1 MGKTEQSKTYH
12 TSQLIETAIEQ
23 LKYSYTPYS
32 GFKVGAA
39 LLAKNGTVYT
49 GCNIENAAYTPSNCA
64 ERTAFFKAVSEGERK
79 FSAICIVGGMNGIAV
94 EYTAPCGVCR
104 QVMMEFCQPET
115 FQIILAVDEENY
127 KVCSLRE
134 LFPFGF
140 GPDNLQE
147 RDE

>member
-49 GCNIENAAYTPSNCA
+49 GCNIENAAYTPTNCA
-64 ERTAFFKAVSEGERK
+64 ERTAFFKAGSEGVKE
-79 FSAICIVGGMNGIAV
+79 FDAICIVGGKNGV
-94 EYTAPCGVCR
+94 LTEYAPPCGVCR
-104 QVMMEFCQPET
+104 QVMMEFCDPET
-115 FQIILAVDEENY
+115 FRIVLMNGAGEI
-127 KVCSLRE
+127 RE
-134 LFPFGF
+134 YLLKELLPLGF
-140 GPDNLQE
+140 TGKALK
-147 RDE
+147 